1 MYDRSHSAQIKQAE
15 PLSVELVG
23 IVDRYLVGGVVFAIF
38 SRSRW
43 SDLKNLQS
51 IWIDSF
57 EDGSGFVEARTM
69 DHKTS
74 HTVQTK
80 RCAMPL
86 VAPFP
91 GVSEHPWVRSWWAAG
106 EALGVVWARSRS
118 RLWSVPDRNGKLCE
132 RRYGGRQSAVSSLRP
147 CWARQAHVALPQGH
161 HPQLGGKTGLARERQ
176 PPSRASRW
184 QQAHGVRQ
192 Q

>member
-1 MYDRSHSAQIKQAE
+1 MLLFEALRFGYHAKRFIAHSAQIKQAE
-15 PLSVELVG
+15 PLSVELVARLENTLG
-23 IVDRYLVGGVVFAIF
+23 IVDRYLLGGLLFAIF

-43 SDLKNLQS
+43 SDLKNLQP

-80 RCAMPL
+80 RRAMPL

-91 GVSEHPWVRSWWAAG
+91 GVSEHPWVRSWWAAKRWESG
-106 EALGVVWARSRS
+106 GPRSRS
-118 RLWSVPDRNGKLCE
+118 DLVRAPDRNGKLCE
-132 RRYGGRQSAVSSLRP
+132 RRCTSTEAGNLL
-147 CWARQAHVALPQGH
+147 CLALDLAGPDRRTSHCVKGIPGH
-161 HPQLGGKTGLARERQ
+161 
-176 PPSRASRW
+176 AS
-184 QQAHGVRQ
+184 
-192 Q
+192 